1 MKKWVR
7 NKIIKYASI
16 TTTITIVLSYV
27 SLKYGKYVGLHHGLT
42 IENFI
47 ISFIAIW
54 IITNGVG
61 VYVVAFE
68 SLKRKNK
75 GQQ

>member
-7 NKIIKYASI
+7 NKIIKYVSI

-27 SLKYGKYVGLHHGLT
+27 SLKYGKYVGLGRSLT

-47 ISFIAIW
+47 IAFIAIW

-75 GQQ
+75 EQQ